1 MKKILSTFLIMAL
14 LVCFMPTMAFAETEV
29 QDSKFKATVS
39 YGSDSATVSVDKDYV
54 ITLEKG
60 LGTGSN
66 KIDIEFNG
74 VESLGI
80 TGPKVVS
87 ATGISEFFD
96 ISSLDT
102 SKLTGSRII
111 DINEV
116 GYTVTSNNG
125 KIVATPDIK
134 DDAANA
140 WKKIVGKLNIVLKD
154 TGAAENSMTLAKGT
168 KIEAGNKAF
177 ALKDT
182 VELSK
187 LGIDSFETDNST
199 DLSAS
204 SGEVKVTI
212 GKDSQ
217 LISGDL
223 DLKLTQEIDL
233 DITGLKEISFD
244 GTDLNLGGF
253 LNVLLKAASADPA
266 VPPVIGGNDKDNV
279 TTETK
284 PIVDGKTEVTTSTEG
299 TVAVTENTSVVSVDS
314 TTADKLVEK
323 ALAAEKEAK
332 KAGAKEVTSTIVIDG
347 TKANNDKVEVA
358 LPADT
363 VKRIYAE
370 TEATVKVITPSGE
383 LEIDRNTIK
392 TITEKEVTGT
402 VNIVLEKMAQAPD
415 DIDHVVGENAIA
427 YQLKIVT
434 SQGTISNFDGGIIN
448 VSLRVPKSMEG
459 KKIAVVHVS
468 DDGIVSKMPGQTVKL
483 ADGYAY
489 KFPTN
494 HFSYFALL
502 DEETA
507 EKMVA
512 DQKAKFDRI
521 KEGVKNT
528 TLKASSTAAKS
539 SISLTWTKSRGY
551 KVDGYE
557 VFKST
562 KRYSGF
568 GKTAYFKTTKTT
580 YKNTKEL
587 KKGKRYFYKVRG
599 YRMVGNEK
607 VYTAWSNKA
616 YRTVK

>member
-29 QDSKFKATVS
+29 QAPKFKATVS
-39 YGSDSATVSVDKDYV
+39 YGKDSATVSVDKDYV
-54 ITLEKG
+54 ITLET
-60 LGTGSN
+60 GTGTGAN
-66 KIDIEFNG
+66 KIDIEFND
-74 VESLGI
+74 VERLGI
-80 TGPKVVS
+80 TDKKVIS
-87 ATGISEFFD
+87 ATEISKFFN
-96 ISSLDT
+96 ISSLST
-102 SKLTGSRII
+102 SNLTGSRNIY
-111 DINEV
+111 INGV
-116 GYTVTSNNG
+116 GYTVKNDGG
-125 KIVATPDIK
+125 KIVATPVDK
-134 DDAANA
+134 SKAAGKWEEIAKLIQNTSG
-140 WKKIVGKLNIVLKD
+140 VGETKV
-154 TGAAENSMTLAKGT
+154 TLGSAT
-168 KIEAGNKAF
+168 KIEAGNKAVELTGTAKLSPF
-177 ALKDT
+177 DISEITKDT
-182 VELSK
+182 PS
-187 LGIDSFETDNST
+187 ST
-199 DLSAS
+199 AS
-204 SGEVKVTI
+204 SGQIKVTI

-223 DLKLTQEIDL
+223 DLKLTQKIDL

-253 LNVLLKAASADPA
+253 LNVLLKAASADAA

-299 TVAVTENTSVVSVDS
+299 TVTVTENTSVVSVDS

-332 KAGAKEVTSTIVIDG
+332 KAGAKEVTSTIIIDG

-468 DDGIVSKMPGQTVKL
+468 DGGIVSKMPGQTVKL

-587 KKGKRYFYKVRG
+587 KKGTRYFYKVRG

>member
-14 LVCFMPTMAFAETEV
+14 LVCFMPTMAFAESGSPEEI
-29 QDSKFKATVS
+29 KIKATVS
-39 YGSDSATVSVDKDYV
+39 DGSNSAVLSVDEEYV
-54 ITLEKG
+54 ITFEEGMVTPKG
-60 LGTGSN
+60 IS
-66 KIDIEFNG
+66 IEFNG

-80 TGPKVVS
+80 TGTKVIS
-87 ATGISEFFD
+87 ATEISDFFD

-102 SKLTGSRII
+102 SNLTGSREIK
-111 DINEV
+111 INGV
-116 GYTVTSNNG
+116 KYTVKKDGGN
-125 KIVATPDIK
+125 IVATPDSK
-134 DDAANA
+134 NQAANA
-140 WKKIVGKLNIVLKD
+140 WKEIVEVLKED
-154 TGAAENSMTLAKGT
+154 TGAAGNSMILAEGT

-177 ALKDT
+177 AVAEATKLSELKINGTTDSD
-182 VELSK
+182 VK
-187 LGIDSFETDNST
+187 LGQVKITLGKGSQFTTNEFGLAVKEDEGFTLEITD
-199 DLSAS
+199 
-204 SGEVKVTI
+204 
-212 GKDSQ
+212 
-217 LISGDL
+217 
-223 DLKLTQEIDL
+223 
-233 DITGLKEISFD
+233 LKEISFD

-253 LNVLLKAASADPA
+253 LKVLLKAASADA
-266 VPPVIGGNDKDNV
+266 EVPPVIGGNDKDNV

-299 TVAVTENTSVVSVDS
+299 AVTVTENTSVVSVDS

-415 DIDHVVGENAIA
+415 DIDHVVGEDAIA

-468 DDGIVSKMPGQTVKL
+468 DGGIVSKMPGQTVKL

-587 KKGKRYFYKVRG
+587 KKGTRYFYKVRG

-607 VYTAWSNKA
+607 VYTAWSNIA
-616 YRTVK
+616 FTLIF

>member
-29 QDSKFKATVS
+29 QAPKFKATVS
-39 YGSDSATVSVDKDYV
+39 YGKDSATVSVDKDYV
-54 ITLEKG
+54 ITLET
-60 LGTGSN
+60 GTGTGAN
-66 KIDIEFNG
+66 KIDIELND
-74 VESLGI
+74 VERLGI
-80 TGPKVVS
+80 TDKKVIS
-87 ATGISEFFD
+87 ATEISKFFN
-96 ISSLDT
+96 ISSLST
-102 SKLTGSRII
+102 SNLTGSRNIY
-111 DINEV
+111 INGV
-116 GYTVTSNNG
+116 GYTVKNDGG
-125 KIVATPDIK
+125 KIVATPVDK
-134 DDAANA
+134 SKAAGKWEEIAKLIQNTSG
-140 WKKIVGKLNIVLKD
+140 VGETKV
-154 TGAAENSMTLAKGT
+154 TLGSAT
-168 KIEAGNKAF
+168 KIEAGNKAVELTGTAKLSPF
-177 ALKDT
+177 DISEITKDT
-182 VELSK
+182 PS
-187 LGIDSFETDNST
+187 ST
-199 DLSAS
+199 AS
-204 SGEVKVTI
+204 SGQIKVTI

-223 DLKLTQEIDL
+223 DLKLTQKIDL

-253 LNVLLKAASADPA
+253 LNVLLKAASADAA

-299 TVAVTENTSVVSVDS
+299 TVTVTENTSVVSVDS

-347 TKANNDKVEVA
+347 TKANNDKLEVA

-468 DDGIVSKMPGQTVKL
+468 DGGIVSKMPGQTVKL

-587 KKGKRYFYKVRG
+587 KKGTRYFYKVRG

>member
-29 QDSKFKATVS
+29 QAPKFKATVS
-39 YGSDSATVSVDKDYV
+39 YGKDSATVSVDKDYV

-60 LGTGSN
+60 TGTGAN

-80 TGPKVVS
+80 TDKNQVS
-87 ATGISEFFD
+87 DTVTSDFFD
-96 ISSLDT
+96 ISSLST
-102 SKLTGSRII
+102 SNLTGSRNIY
-111 DINEV
+111 INGV
-116 GYTVTSNNG
+116 GYTVKNDGGKIDGG
-125 KIVATPDIK
+125 KIVATPVNK
-134 DDAANA
+134 SKAAGK
-140 WKKIVGKLNIVLKD
+140 WGEIVKELKKD
-154 TGAAENSMTLAKGT
+154 TGAAENSMTLEKGT

-177 ALKDT
+177 EVAEATKLSELKINGTTDSDA
-182 VELSK
+182 ELGQVK
-187 LGIDSFETDNST
+187 ITLGKGSQFTTDKFGLVAGDEGFT
-199 DLSAS
+199 L
-204 SGEVKVTI
+204 EI
-212 GKDSQ
+212 KD
-217 LISGDL
+217 
-223 DLKLTQEIDL
+223 
-233 DITGLKEISFD
+233 LKEIIFGEKD
-244 GTDLNLGGF
+244 TDLGKV
-253 LNVLLKAASADPA
+253 LNVLLKAASADAA

-299 TVAVTENTSVVSVDS
+299 TVTVTENTSVVSVDS

-347 TKANNDKVEVA
+347 TKVNNDKVEVA

-370 TEATVKVITPSGE
+370 TEATVKVITPSGD

-415 DIDHVVGENAIA
+415 DIDHVVGEDAIA

-587 KKGKRYFYKVRG
+587 KKGTRYFYKVRG

>member
-29 QDSKFKATVS
+29 QAPTKFKATVS
-39 YGSDSATVSVDKDYV
+39 YDNYSVTVSVDKDYV
-54 ITLEKG
+54 ITLET
-60 LGTGSN
+60 GTGTEAN
-66 KIDIEFNG
+66 EIDIEFND

-80 TGPKVVS
+80 TDKKV
-87 ATGISEFFD
+87 ISDTVTSDFFD
-96 ISSLDT
+96 ISSLST
-102 SKLTGSRII
+102 SNLTGSRHIY
-111 DINEV
+111 INGV
-116 GYTVTSNNG
+116 GYTVKNDGG
-125 KIVATPDIK
+125 KIVATPDNK

-140 WKKIVGKLNIVLKD
+140 WEEIVGKLDKD
-154 TGAAENSMTLAKGT
+154 TGAAGSSMTLANGT

-177 ALKDT
+177 EVAADT
-182 VELSK
+182 ELSELK
-187 LGIDSFETDNST
+187 INGTTGSDAELGQVKITLGAGSKITTDGFR
-199 DLSAS
+199 LV
-204 SGEVKVTI
+204 VKEENKIT
-212 GKDSQ
+212 
-217 LISGDL
+217 
-223 DLKLTQEIDL
+223 L
-233 DITGLKEISFD
+233 DIKNLKEIIFEKED
-244 GTDLNLGGF
+244 TDLGKV
-253 LNVLLKAASADPA
+253 LNVLLKAASADAA

-299 TVAVTENTSVVSVDS
+299 TVTVTENTSVVSVDS

-370 TEATVKVITPSGE
+370 TEATVKVITPSGD

-415 DIDHVVGENAIA
+415 DIDHVVGEDAIA

-468 DDGIVSKMPGQTVKL
+468 DDGIVSKMPGKTVKL

-587 KKGKRYFYKVRG
+587 KKGTRYFYKVRG